1 MPNKVS
7 KSIFVY
13 FLCAIAPVSI
23 IGTSAKAD
31 AQIVESMACGHG
43 CIQQTEQIGPISRNQ
58 YGYVVVPVST
68 KRIIYLEPSSTKE
81 MGKSWIVADCD
92 QKRVGRNAS
101 DNSGGD
107 ASWTD
112 AFVNNKPN
120 NGGAYAGKA
129 HDQWRLL
136 CKSGQ

>member
-1 MPNKVS
+1 
-7 KSIFVY
+7 
-13 FLCAIAPVSI
+13 
-23 IGTSAKAD
+23 
-31 AQIVESMACGHG
+31 MACGHG